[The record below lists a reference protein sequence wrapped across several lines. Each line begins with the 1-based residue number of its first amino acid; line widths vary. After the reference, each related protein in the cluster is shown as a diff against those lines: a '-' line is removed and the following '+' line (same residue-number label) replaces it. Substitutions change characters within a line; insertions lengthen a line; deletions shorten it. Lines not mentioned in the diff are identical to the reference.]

1 MTKFE
6 AKICVFLK
14 VDFAFVGVVLH
25 DTMKK
30 TILGLSQE
38 KRFMAGKSYLYVLE
52 FFDDCFN
59 KNDFC
64 G

>member
-38 KRFMAGKSYLYVLE
+38 KKDSWQVNHIGEEKKCHGKKEY
-52 FFDDCFN
+52 
-59 KNDFC
+59 
-64 G
+64 